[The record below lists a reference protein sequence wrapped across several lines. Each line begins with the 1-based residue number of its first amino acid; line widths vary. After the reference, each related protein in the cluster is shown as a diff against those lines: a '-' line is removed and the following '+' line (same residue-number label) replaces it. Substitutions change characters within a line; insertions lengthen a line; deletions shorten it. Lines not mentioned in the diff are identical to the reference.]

1 MAISRADIDT
11 PDIFGDTPL
20 LWAVTLEEDEFVQ
33 SRRDFKAN
41 VNLADIRGF
50 TPLMMAAVRGLP
62 SCIDLLVR
70 AGANLH
76 AVNPVGMAALSRARY
91 SKSEESRKRLMYHEA
106 KLEKKSD
113 LFLQLAEE

>member
-62 SCIDLLVR
+62 SCVDLLVH

-76 AVNPVGMAALSRARY
+76 AVNPIGMTALSRARY